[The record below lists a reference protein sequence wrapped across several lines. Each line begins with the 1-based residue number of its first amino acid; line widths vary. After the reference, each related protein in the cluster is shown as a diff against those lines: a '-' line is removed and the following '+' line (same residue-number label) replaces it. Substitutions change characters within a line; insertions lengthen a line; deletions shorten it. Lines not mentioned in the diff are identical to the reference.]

1 MSMDKDKTYSE
12 MLFEEF
18 CSKRK
23 IKFNK
28 ISPEEKRT
36 PDYRVFIFGNE
47 IIAEIKQIDMNPEE
61 KQEYDKLKKGGIAVG
76 SNTIGKRVGKKITDA
91 NQQLAKL
98 TSGRLPSICI
108 IYDNTPLGYH
118 TDPDNIRF
126 GMYGL
131 PTAIIA
137 KSTDRSFRSS
147 IIDWIFGKNRRMTR
161 NTNTSTSV
169 VAAMFRE
176 IDDSEHPPYLVAYH
190 NVYAK
195 IELKSEILAK
205 IGVRQFTLSEDT
217 EGKYQEWIEI
227 SK

>member
-1 MSMDKDKTYSE
+1 MSMDEDKTHSE

-18 CSKRK
+18 CSRRE
-23 IKFNK
+23 IKFSK

-36 PDYRVFIFGNE
+36 PDYRVFICGNE

-61 KQEYDKLKKGGIAVG
+61 KQEYDKFKKGGIAVG
-76 SNTIGKRVGKKITDA
+76 RNTIGKRVGKKITDA
-91 NQQLAKL
+91 NQQLSKL
-98 TSGRLPSICI
+98 TRGRLPSICI

-118 TDPDNIRF
+118 TDPNNIRF

-137 KSTDRSFRSS
+137 KSTDRSFKSY
-147 IIDWIFGKNRRMTR
+147 IIDWIFGKNRKMTR

-176 IDDSEHPPYLVAYH
+176 IEDSEHLPYFVAYH

-217 EGKYQEWIEI
+217 EGKYQEWVEI
-227 SK
+227 GK

>member
-1 MSMDKDKTYSE
+1 MGMDKDKTYSE

-23 IKFNK
+23 IKFDK
-28 ISPEEKRT
+28 ISTGENRT
-36 PDYRVFIFGNE
+36 PDYRVFIYGNE

-61 KQEYDKLKKGGIAVG
+61 RQEYDKFKKGGMAVG

-91 NQQLAKL
+91 NQQLSKL
-98 TSGRLPSICI
+98 TSGRHPAICI

-126 GMYGL
+126 GMFGL

-137 KSTDRSFRSS
+137 KSTDRSFKSS
-147 IIDWIFGKNRRMTR
+147 LIDWIFGKNRKMTR

-176 IDDSEHPPYLVAYH
+176 IDDSEYPPYLIAYH

-217 EGKYQEWIEI
+217 EGKYQEWIEL
-227 SK
+227 SQ